1 MEDADEVAVFA
12 FFDCGNIQ
20 LLRDFTRDKAMVLQT
35 IDGINHASGT
45 PLAAA
50 ITTGGNFLLES
61 AHYDRRS
68 LIVLTDG
75 EESCSGDPQAAAAQ
89 FRSEANLLGDIGNSS
104 AETDPGEREDE
115 PAEPPEQDEE
125 EEVVAVQPDERT
137 AWRVEQVGSQ
147 SMPTFVLI
155 ETRFREWGRDNEC
168 AAQVTEQRFY
178 TYYGASQAA
187 DGTERRRFGVNST
200 PSSSDTLDF
209 ALCIRGQAGMDRIRS
224 QWADLSG
231 SDFEAARS
239 SAQQQA
245 YRALGDAP

>member
-1 MEDADEVAVFA
+1 MGQWEV
-12 FFDCGNIQ
+12 
-20 LLRDFTRDKAMVLQT
+20 R
-35 IDGINHASGT
+35 
-45 PLAAA
+45 
-50 ITTGGNFLLES
+50 
-61 AHYDRRS
+61 
-68 LIVLTDG
+68 
-75 EESCSGDPQAAAAQ
+75 
-89 FRSEANLLGDIGNSS
+89 IG
-104 AETDPGEREDE
+104 
-115 PAEPPEQDEE
+115 
-125 EEVVAVQPDERT
+125 
-137 AWRVEQVGSQ
+137 WRGEQVGGHAR
-147 SMPTFVLI
+147 PTVVRM
-155 ETRFREWGRDNEC
+155 ETRFREWGSDNEC

-231 SDFEAARS
+231 SDFETARS